1 MLTRFLEGGFELV
14 FGAVQVEKLDRQGR
28 SLPIGMSFVDF
39 VVYEESRTILIEVK
53 DPSQRGAT
61 PKERQEFLRQIQQNT
76 LVNDRLVPKG
86 RDSYT
91 YLHLMNQIRG
101 RLLYIVILGM
111 EEYDKSFDSAL
122 ILGFQDRLRQRLNKE
137 TEVPWEIKYIDDVLV
152 LTMETWNEVFP
163 NYKLSRPETQPK

>member
-1 MLTRFLEGGFELV
+1 MLTRFLEGGFELD

-39 VVYEESRTILIEVK
+39 VVYEESRTILTEVK
-53 DPSQRGAT
+53 DPSQRGAR

-76 LVNDRLVPKG
+76 LINDRLVPKG

-91 YLHLMNQIRG
+91 CLHLMNQIRG

-122 ILGFQDRLRQRLNKE
+122 ILSFQDRLRQRLNKE
-137 TEVPWEIKYIDDVLV
+137 TEVPWKIKYIDDVLV
-152 LTMETWNEVFP
+152 LTVETWNEVFP
-163 NYKLSRPETQPK
+163 NYKLSRPGNKPT

>member
-1 MLTRFLEGGFELV
+1 MLTRFLEGGFELD

-28 SLPIGMSFVDF
+28 SLPIGMLFVDF
-39 VVYEESRTILIEVK
+39 VVYEESRTILTEVK
-53 DPSQRGAT
+53 DPSQRGAR

-76 LVNDRLVPKG
+76 LINDRLVPKG

-91 YLHLMNQIRG
+91 CLHLMNQIRG

-122 ILGFQDRLRQRLNKE
+122 ILSFQDRLRQRLNKE
-137 TEVPWEIKYIDDVLV
+137 TEVPWKIKYIDDVLV
-152 LTMETWNEVFP
+152 LTVETWNEVFP
-163 NYKLSRPETQPK
+163 NYKLSRPGNKPT

>member
-1 MLTRFLEGGFELV
+1 MTRYLEGGYEFD
-14 FGAVQVEKLDRQGR
+14 FGAVQVEKLDSEGR

-53 DPSQRGAT
+53 DPSQKGAT
-61 PKERQEFLRQIQQNT
+61 AKEREEFLRQIQQNT
-76 LVNDRLVPKG
+76 LINESLVPKG

-91 YLHLMNQIRG
+91 YLHLMNQIR
-101 RLLYIVILGM
+101 RSLLYIVILGM
-111 EEYDKSFDSAL
+111 EKYDESFDSAL

-152 LTMETWNEVFP
+152 LTTEKWSEVFP
-163 NYKLSRPETQPK
+163 NYKISRPGNKPT